1 MLDYREFLKL
11 MDNDVGYEVNI
22 DYRPDDPVID
32 KLIDVVQRIKSTTP
46 NGNDAKEL
54 KNELATI
61 IKNRFGINLKVDRG
75 NFACLPLAAYDNVLS
90 DITKD
95 DIVQYAKLDKDVAKY
110 IDKVE
115 KLKKLN
121 FEVDL
126 EQVRIIGIPDDIK
139 AYLFIPDELF
149 YGGEYSKI
157 LSDREAVAVILHEIG
172 HIFTFLYYMSR
183 TVKNSVVLVDSFM
196 LYSNGN
202 TEKAKKVLVQN
213 TTNKPIKTD
222 DDKLVIRSVLDE
234 MSSNLKAMGNYIVN
248 LEPKKNV
255 SFESEAE
262 ADSFAVRFGLAKEL
276 ATSLDKI
283 MEDKSSIVGLM
294 KLGFG
299 IFMAVLIFSLIRFVL
314 TLYIVILMAPVT
326 GVGASGLVGAILL
339 EAFLFL
345 IKYSLVISIAVIG
358 FIFIISSIAAVVNI
372 LTGGDVDFEYEKLHN
387 RIARMK
393 RELIKVM
400 RQQNLDKDL
409 RKRLISEIEE
419 VEKVMNKLIGDDRTA
434 SFLNNLIPNGNY
446 GRDFDIKYITDLIID
461 KLQNNDLHYLS
472 EKLNLRISK

>member
-61 IKNRFGINLKVDRG
+61 IKNRFGINLKVDKG

-314 TLYIVILMAPVT
+314 TLYIVIL
-326 GVGASGLVGAILL
+326 G
-339 EAFLFL
+339 
-345 IKYSLVISIAVIG
+345 Y
-358 FIFIISSIAAVVNI
+358 
-372 LTGGDVDFEYEKLHN
+372 
-387 RIARMK
+387 
-393 RELIKVM
+393 
-400 RQQNLDKDL
+400 
-409 RKRLISEIEE
+409 
-419 VEKVMNKLIGDDRTA
+419 
-434 SFLNNLIPNGNY
+434 
-446 GRDFDIKYITDLIID
+446 
-461 KLQNNDLHYLS
+461 
-472 EKLNLRISK
+472 